1 MGAKTEFL
9 HDEQQLHQPFNL
21 DTPLGAW
28 LDAPRHTIYRA
39 YRDDMHLYCH
49 DIHDDRG
56 RTPLEKFEMRIL
68 EGRTDFQKIEDE
80 EVNELPPRT
89 HPVEVQHADDNTAEA
104 FQEYAMTQEAHQ
116 STAPYYTEENREA
129 LNNAT
134 KLIVAS
140 DGSHDPITGDA
151 AFAWIITNEERS
163 GSIQGSQPVRAN
175 PANMT
180 SY

>member
-1 MGAKTEFL
+1 
-9 HDEQQLHQPFNL
+9 
-21 DTPLGAW
+21 
-28 LDAPRHTIYRA
+28 
-39 YRDDMHLYCH
+39 MHLYCH